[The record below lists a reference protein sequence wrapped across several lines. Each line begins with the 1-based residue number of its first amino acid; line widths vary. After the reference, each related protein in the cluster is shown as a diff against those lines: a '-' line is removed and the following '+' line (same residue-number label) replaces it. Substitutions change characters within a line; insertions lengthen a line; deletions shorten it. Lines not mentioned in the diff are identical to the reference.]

1 MLTAI
6 KSANGFALAAAAA
19 AATLCALHFTPLPLS
34 PPTLTPPHC
43 VSHLRVQL
51 HCNPWQR
58 RGPKSRNGAQ
68 KLQNGC
74 HGGMWQ
80 CAAGL
85 PFTLPPFFLPLPPT
99 LLLAPLFAVPAQKDV
114 RSILWFCKR
123 LSHRILF
130 ALHIGHTP
138 RPPCALLLLPLL
150 SLATFRSPAWRWLPP
165 AAPSTCVALQHN

>member
-19 AATLCALHFTPLPLS
+19 AATLCVLHPTPTPLSFYPYPS
-34 PPTLTPPHC
+34 PHC

-85 PFTLPPFFLPLPPT
+85 PFTLPPSFSLSLPLSHSPP
-99 LLLAPLFAVPAQKDV
+99 FAVAAQKDV

-138 RPPCALLLLPLL
+138 RPPCANPPPPP
-150 SLATFRSPAWRWLPP
+150 SLFSYL
-165 AAPSTCVALQHN
+165 

>member
-19 AATLCALHFTPLPLS
+19 AAATLCALYPTLPLS
-34 PPTLTPPHC
+34 PSL
-43 VSHLRVQL
+43 L
-51 HCNPWQR
+51 
-58 RGPKSRNGAQ
+58 
-68 KLQNGC
+68 
-74 HGGMWQ
+74 
-80 CAAGL
+80 
-85 PFTLPPFFLPLPPT
+85 LPLPLRTAYRIYECNSIVIPGRDVARKAAT
-99 LLLAPLFAVPAQKDV
+99 APKNFKMAATGECGNALPVSLSPSPHSFSLSLPLSHSPPFAVPAQKDV

-138 RPPCALLLLPLL
+138 RPPGAVLLP
-150 SLATFRSPAWRWLPP
+150 SARTFRSPAWRWLPP